1 MTEARPFRVLP
12 RVTEQTE
19 PFWTGGAE
27 GKLRFLRCQECGYFV
42 HPPGPVCPKDLSRE
56 LEWEAVS
63 GRATVH
69 TYTVNHQPWYPG
81 LDPPYVVAIVTME
94 EQDDLRLMTNIVGC
108 PPEAVDVGMAVQVT
122 FEQYDDVWLPFFHPA
137 AGP

>member
-12 RVTEQTE
+12 RVTDQTE

-27 GKLRFLRCQECGYFV
+27 GELRFLRCQACGYFV
-42 HPPGPVCPKDLSRE
+42 HPPGPVCPQDLSRE

-69 TYTVNHQPWYPG
+69 TFTVNHQPWYPG

-108 PPEAVDVGMAVQVT
+108 PPEAVNVGMAVQVT
-122 FEQYDDVWLPFFHPA
+122 FEQYDDVWLPFFQPA